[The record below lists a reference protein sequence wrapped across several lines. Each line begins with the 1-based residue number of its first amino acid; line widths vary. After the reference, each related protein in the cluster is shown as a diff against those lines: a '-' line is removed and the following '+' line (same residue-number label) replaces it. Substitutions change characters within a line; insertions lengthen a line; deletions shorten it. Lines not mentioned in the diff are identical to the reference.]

1 MHLPTLI
8 GHHTYRE
15 NQGWLRGNKM
25 ANYPVMFTLRDTVS
39 GNGFLAG
46 VTLSGRALMT
56 KEPDGKWWV
65 YGVRP
70 GAIAEAGTT
79 PEEAFLRFR
88 NSYRNVLF
96 DMAEGTVDYQAFRDT
111 VEKFYFQP
119 DEEEEERWQSAF
131 DAIRSRTFVPDDE
144 FFGKLPREA
153 PETRPTQLHVARLD
167 AEAQRYKPTDNV
179 ADYCSLAKA
188 A

>member
-1 MHLPTLI
+1 
-8 GHHTYRE
+8 
-15 NQGWLRGNKM
+15 M

-46 VTLSGRALMT
+46 VTLTGWALMT
-56 KEPDGKWWV
+56 KESDGKWWV

-70 GAIAEAGTT
+70 GAIAETGTT

-88 NSYRNVLF
+88 NTYKNVLF
-96 DMAEGTVDYQAFRDT
+96 DMAEGTGTYQVFRDK
-111 VEKFYFQP
+111 VEHFYFQA
-119 DEEEEERWQSAF
+119 DEEEEDRWQAALQ
-131 DAIRSRTFVPDDE
+131 AIRSGNFTPDEE

-153 PETRPTQLHVARLD
+153 PEARPTHLQVVRLD
-167 AEAQRYKPTDNV
+167 EQAQRYTPTDNV
-179 ADYCSLAKA
+179 ADYCALPTA

>member
-1 MHLPTLI
+1 
-8 GHHTYRE
+8 
-15 NQGWLRGNKM
+15 M
-25 ANYPVMFTLRDTVS
+25 ANYPLMFTLRDTVS

-46 VTLSGRALMT
+46 VTLTGRALMT

-70 GAIAEAGTT
+70 GAIAETGAT

-88 NSYRNVLF
+88 NSYKNVLF
-96 DMAEGTVDYQAFRDT
+96 DMAEGGHDYCAFRDT
-111 VEKFYFQP
+111 VEAFYFQP
-119 DEEEEERWQSAF
+119 DDEEENRWQAAF
-131 DAIRSRTFVPDDE
+131 EAIRSGTFVPDEE

-153 PETRPTQLHVARLD
+153 PEARPTQLHVARLD
-167 AEAQRYKPTDNV
+167 QQAQRYKTTDNV
-179 ADYCSLAKA
+179 ADYCALAKA

>member
-1 MHLPTLI
+1 
-8 GHHTYRE
+8 
-15 NQGWLRGNKM
+15 M
-25 ANYPVMFTLRDTVS
+25 AHYPVMYTLRDAVS

-56 KEPDGKWWV
+56 KESDGKWWV

-70 GAIAEAGTT
+70 GAIAESGAT

-88 NSYRNVLF
+88 NTYKNVLF
-96 DMAEGTVDYQAFRDT
+96 DLAEGAKDYCTFRDS
-111 VEKFYFQP
+111 VENFYFQA
-119 DEEEEERWQSAF
+119 DDEEEERWQEAF
-131 DAIRSRTFVPDDE
+131 NAIRSGNFVPDDE
-144 FFGKLPREA
+144 FFGKMPREA

-167 AEAQRYKPTDNV
+167 KQAQRYRPTDNT
-179 ADYCSLAKA
+179 ADYCALPKA